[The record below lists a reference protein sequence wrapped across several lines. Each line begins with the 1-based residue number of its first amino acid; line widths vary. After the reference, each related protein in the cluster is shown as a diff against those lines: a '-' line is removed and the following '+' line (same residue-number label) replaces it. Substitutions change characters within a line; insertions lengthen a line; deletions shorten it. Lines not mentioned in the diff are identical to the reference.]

1 MKKTLI
7 ILLCLFSFNTLSYA
21 SFPIANNYTETL
33 ENLKDNEP
41 GHDPP
46 SPYILIP
53 LNLIILFG
61 LYFAIRAWWRAWRD
75 DIKFARLL
83 TYIFFSFI
91 LLVLLIPL
99 IFGDIVGGMG
109 L

>member
-21 SFPIANNYTETL
+21 S
-33 ENLKDNEP
+33 
-41 GHDPP
+41 
-46 SPYILIP
+46 YILIP

-75 DIKFARLL
+75 DIKFARLF